1 MRGGEGGSSP
11 SARVFAVC
19 PRRSSAADEAGVEE
33 SRRGQGR
40 GGFVGKAV
48 EGTEREMEERE
59 GFVT

>member
-40 GGFVGKAV
+40 GGFVEIGRAHV
-48 EGTEREMEERE
+48 
-59 GFVT
+59 

>member
-33 SRRGQGR
+33 S
-40 GGFVGKAV
+40 GGDKGA
-48 EGTEREMEERE
+48 GGWTPEEL
-59 GFVT
+59 